1 MKITI
6 VCGLLGAEKT
16 SFIKNHIDSA
26 TEKTVVLVNDF
37 GSMGIDGELISSG
50 GLETVELP
58 GGCVCCSMKMD
69 LREAIKKIISQ
80 MAPAHLVIEPS
91 GLASPSGVL
100 EALGGIDFNRLDVV
114 AILDA
119 SEFMDLYEEEIYG
132 NFFLEQV
139 RLADLVLLN
148 KTDLADAESISGALD
163 LVKEMNPM
171 AHVVK
176 TVDAKVDGGVPEL
189 PDSKKQ
195 PMGHGH
201 ALAFKVVS
209 MELGDEH
216 SRESIAGLFSQMAEK
231 KFGNIVRAKALVQTP
246 EGPYRFDLAWGNINE
261 AAFNSTILRS
271 RLVVIGPDIIPDI
284 MMGKNYDNVE
294 KRIRDYLLNK

>member
-6 VCGLLGAEKT
+6 VCGLLGGGKT

-37 GSMGIDGELISSG
+37 GSLGIDAELISSG

-58 GGCVCCSMKMD
+58 GGCVCCALKMD
-69 LREAIKKIISQ
+69 LMESVGKIIRE

-100 EALGGIDFNRLDVV
+100 EALGDIDFNRLDVV
-114 AILDA
+114 CILDA
-119 SEFMDLYEEEIYG
+119 SEFMDLYKEEIYG

-139 RLADLVLLN
+139 RLADMVLLN
-148 KTDLADAESISGALD
+148 KTDLADDVSISGALD
-163 LVKEMNPM
+163 LVKEMNPA

-176 TVDAKVDGGVPEL
+176 TVGGCVDGGIPEL
-189 PDSKKQ
+189 PLKLSPKLSKIKKQ
-195 PMGHGH
+195 AQGHGH
-201 ALAFKVVS
+201 ALAFKVIS

-231 KFGNIVRAKALVQTP
+231 KFGNIVRAKALVQTHQ
-246 EGPYRFDLAWGNINE
+246 GPYRFDLAWGNINE
-261 AAFNSTILRS
+261 VTFNSALSRS
-271 RLVVIGPDIIPDI
+271 RLVVIGPDIVPDI
-284 MMGKNYDNVE
+284 ME
-294 KRIRDYLLNK
+294 EEIRNFLQA